1 MNALRPTSVLAAL
14 LLLSPGCTTSRP
26 PAQTESPAAQAAT
39 PALSPAQVAL
49 RAFVDAH
56 FEEHFRRSP
65 MAATSAGV
73 HTYDGELRGF
83 RPEERASHLAYL
95 KARLAALPLAVD
107 RAALP
112 LEDRADY
119 DMLANHFQ
127 ARILDLETVRP
138 WERNPNQYL
147 SFASGSVFQLINR
160 DFAPLEER
168 MRSAVK
174 RMAVVP
180 EVFAAAPA
188 NLQNP
193 PKLWTEIAL
202 EQVKGTRALYA
213 QTLPQAFEP
222 VKDAALQEAFKK
234 EQARCLAA
242 IDGYIRYLKD
252 DLLPRSN
259 GAFAIGEETYR
270 KKLQYEEGVTD
281 SIDSLL
287 AWGRSEMKRTQEQFR
302 EVAGRIAP
310 GKPPMDVYRELGK
323 EHPAPAELVATTTA
337 TLEEIRQFLIDHRII
352 TVPSEVRAR
361 VAETPAFNRALSF
374 ASMSTAGP
382 FETKATE
389 AYYYVTPADPT
400 WSAEQTSQHM
410 SFYNRYALPIVSIH
424 EAYPGHYVQFLWTNR
439 VQSKVR
445 RLFGSGSFAEGWGL
459 YTEQM
464 MLDEGFGGTGP
475 QADRLRLNQ
484 LALYLQRLARYVA
497 GLSLHTRGM
506 TYDQAVRLFE
516 EEAYMTR
523 INAEREARRGTSD
536 PTYLVYALGKKMLME
551 LREEAKVKWGK
562 DFTLQRFH
570 DAVVSHGYPPVPIVR
585 QLLLGDDAAPS
596 ASR

>member
-14 LLLSPGCTTSRP
+14 LLLSPGCTASRP
-26 PAQTESPAAQAAT
+26 PAQAEATASQSAT
-39 PALSPAQVAL
+39 PALSSSQVAL

-56 FEEHFRRSP
+56 LEEHFRRSP
-65 MAATSAGV
+65 MSATSAGI

-83 RPEERASHLAYL
+83 RPEERASHLSYL
-95 KARLAALPLAVD
+95 KERLAALPTAVD
-107 RAALP
+107 RASLP
-112 LEDRADY
+112 PEDRADY
-119 DMLANHFQ
+119 DILENHFR
-127 ARILDLETVRP
+127 ARILELETVRS
-138 WERNPNQYL
+138 WERNPNAYL
-147 SFASGSVFQLINR
+147 GFASGAVFQLINR

-180 EVFAAAPA
+180 EIFASAPKS
-188 NLQNP
+188 LQNP

-213 QTLPQAFEP
+213 QTLPEAFVS
-222 VKDAALQEAFKK
+222 VKDAALQEAFKQ
-234 EQARCLAA
+234 EQARCLTA
-242 IDGYIRYLKD
+242 IDGYTRFLKE

-287 AWGRSEMKRTQEQFR
+287 AWGRSEMKRTQDEFR
-302 EVAGRIAP
+302 AVSARIAP
-310 GKPPMDVYRELGK
+310 GRAPMDVYRELGK
-323 EHPAPAELVATTTA
+323 EHPASAELVATTTA
-337 TLEEIRQFLIDHRII
+337 TLEGIRQFLLDHRII
-352 TVPSEVRAR
+352 TVPSEVRAK
-361 VAETPAFNRALSF
+361 VAETPAFSRALSF

-400 WSAEQTSQHM
+400 WSAEQTEQHM
-410 SFYNRYALPIVSIH
+410 SFYNRYALPLVSIH

-439 VQSKVR
+439 IPSKVR
-445 RLFGSGSFAEGWGL
+445 RLFGSGSFSEGWGL

-464 MLDEGFGGTGP
+464 MLDEGYGGTGP
-475 QADRLRLNQ
+475 EADRLRLNQ

-506 TYDQAVRLFE
+506 TYDQAVSLFE
-516 EEAYMTR
+516 KEAYMTR

-551 LREEAKVKWGK
+551 LREEAKVKWGR

-585 QLLLGDDAAPS
+585 QLLLGDDAAPP